1 MHHHRRGL
9 RAAFC
14 LVWLF
19 LSLPAVAAGL
29 PDNESGAQAPPAR
42 GGSRSRPKA
51 GSHVQVRHDGQPL
64 GAWYLS
70 ETRNFR
76 IFHNQPWELAER
88 VARAAEQARAEAYAK
103 WFGKA
108 APDWGPRCDIYVHAN
123 GQDYTWETGLPAQA
137 SGFARTRHEEGRIV
151 LRRVDVHCDE
161 PEMCTAVLLHEVTH
175 IVLASEYGADRVPH
189 WASEGVAVLAEP
201 TAKVAL
207 HLRDLPRY
215 YRAGQLYKVRTL
227 VELTGYPEPAHLGIF
242 YAQSVS
248 LVRFLGG
255 FKGPEVLPRFLRD
268 AARGGWTEA
277 LRRHYGVTFDELERL
292 WLRHTFTEKSLS
304 AAR

>member
-1 MHHHRRGL
+1 
-9 RAAFC
+9 
-14 LVWLF
+14 
-19 LSLPAVAAGL
+19 L
-29 PDNESGAQAPPAR
+29 PDDSS
-42 GGSRSRPKA
+42 GGSPKA
-51 GSHVQVRHDGQPL
+51 EAEVSVRHHGRPV
-64 GAWYLS
+64 GNWYLS

-76 IFHNQPWELAER
+76 VFHNQPWELAER
-88 VARAAEQARAEAYAK
+88 VARAAERARSAAYAK

-123 GQDYTWETGLPAQA
+123 GHDYTSETGVPAA
-137 SGFARTRHEEGRIV
+137 AFGFARTRHEAGRLV
-151 LRRVDVHCDE
+151 LRRVDVHCAAPD
-161 PEMCTAVLLHEVTH
+161 MCTAVLLHEVTH

-189 WASEGVAVLAEP
+189 WANEGVAVLAEP
-201 TAKVAL
+201 APKIQR

-215 YRAGQLYKVRTL
+215 YRAGQLYRVRAL
-227 VELTGYPEPAHLGIF
+227 VELPDYPEPAHLGVF

-268 AARGGWTEA
+268 AARDGWAEA

-292 WLRHTFTEKSLS
+292 WLRHTFTPDGLS